1 MLVDLLLKTKKE
13 FKNSKK
19 QEIQLYLQ
27 NEFEKACFQHDMLY
41 QDFEDLARNTASDN
55 FLRDKALVLQK
66 ILTMMDIKED
76 WLLQYTNFLI
86 KNLLQ
91 VVGSL
96 IIILNKICNLR
107 KNYMNQLLET
117 LKKEQ
122 YILEPKTI
130 FGT

>member
-1 MLVDLLLKTKKE
+1 MLVDLLLKTEKE

-19 QEIQLYLQ
+19 REIQLYLQ

-55 FLRDKALVLQK
+55 VLRDKALVLQK

-130 FGT
+130 FGA